1 MPVKDLKARWLAPP
15 EPGYAAAGDLL
26 RVICIL
32 MVGWYH
38 IWQQSWLSPALNIG
52 GRFLDLTPYV
62 RAGYMFVD
70 MMLVL
75 SGFLCY
81 LPYADDRPHPAGEF
95 YLRRG
100 LRILPSYWLSLLVML
115 VVGLTDPNRTD
126 VPRLWL
132 DLLAHLGFVQNLW
145 SFSYTATRMNVV
157 LWTLAVEVQFYLLLP
172 VLGPVFRKRPILTY
186 AAMTAA
192 GLSFM
197 LLWTAPMQ
205 DTTLF
210 VNRLPNMLV
219 VYANGMLAA
228 HVYVRLC
235 RLERGRGWIA
245 LAGLLLA
252 ALSVWTA
259 GMILVRQSYASGYD
273 ALRLGQLRWRW
284 LFSLCAAAFLLGG
297 SVTFGPVRAAM
308 ANPVIRFLSG
318 VSFNFYIWHQWLA
331 VRLKQWRIP
340 PYEAA
345 ENPNMAGEMP
355 WQLHYT
361 LLCFFAALAVAILV
375 TYLVEKPAARYGR
388 KLCDKINSRQS
399 KG

>member
-1 MPVKDLKARWLAPP
+1 MKGLKERWLAPP
-15 EPGYAAAGDLL
+15 EPDYAAAGDLL

-32 MVGWYH
+32 MVGWFH
-38 IWQQSWLSPALNIG
+38 IWQQSWLSPAVKLG
-52 GRFLDLTPYV
+52 GRWLDFTPWV
-62 RAGYMFVD
+62 RTGYMFVD

-81 LPYADDRPHPAGEF
+81 LPYANGKERPAGEF

-100 LRILPSYWLSLLVML
+100 LRILPSYWLSLGVML
-115 VVGLTDPNRTD
+115 IFGLADPNRAQLG
-126 VPRLWL
+126 RLWL

-145 SFSYTATRMNVV
+145 AFSYTATRMNVV

-172 VLGPVFRKRPILTY
+172 LIAPVFRKRPIVSY
-186 AAMTAA
+186 AVMTGL

-197 LLWTAPMQ
+197 LLWTAPMA

-228 HVYVRLC
+228 HAYARLC
-235 RLERGRGWIA
+235 RVKGNRGWIA
-245 LAGLLLA
+245 LTGLALMIASAGVA
-252 ALSVWTA
+252 A
-259 GMILVRQSYASGYD
+259 MILYRQSFASGYD

-284 LFSLCAAAFLLGG
+284 LFSLCASAFLLGG
-297 SVTFGPVRAAM
+297 SVTFAPVRRAI
-308 ANPVIRFLSG
+308 ANPAVRFLSG

-340 PYEAA
+340 AYRAA
-345 ENPNMAGEMP
+345 ENPNIALEMP

-361 LLCFFAALAVAILV
+361 LLCFAAALALAVLI
-375 TYLVEKPAARYGR
+375 TYLVEKPAAKYGR
-388 KLCDKINSRQS
+388 KRLEAIRSGEGKD
-399 KG
+399 

>member
-1 MPVKDLKARWLAPP
+1 MKERLLRPP
-15 EPGYAAAGDLL
+15 EPDYAAAGDFL

-38 IWQQSWLSPALNIG
+38 IWQQSWLSPAIRIG
-52 GRFLDLTPYV
+52 GRWLDLTPYV
-62 RAGYMFVD
+62 RTGYMFVD
-70 MMLVL
+70 MMLAL

-81 LPYADDRPHPAGEF
+81 LPYANGRERPAGEF
-95 YLRRG
+95 YLRRA

-115 VVGLTDPNRTD
+115 VFALADPNRTD
-126 VPRLWL
+126 LGRLWL

-172 VLGPVFRKRPILTY
+172 LLGPLFRKRPLVTY

-197 LLWTAPMQ
+197 LLWTAPMA

-210 VNRLPNMLV
+210 VNRLPNMLA

-228 HVYVRLC
+228 HAYARLC
-235 RLERGRGWIA
+235 RVEKGRGWIA
-245 LAGLLLA
+245 SAGLLLMLA
-252 ALSVWTA
+252 AVCTA
-259 GMILVRQSYASGYD
+259 GMILYRQSFASGYD

-297 SVTFGPVRAAM
+297 SVTFAPVRRALSNRA
-308 ANPVIRFLSG
+308 VRFLSG

-331 VRLKQWRIP
+331 VRLKQWRVP
-340 PYEAA
+340 AYAAA

-361 LLCFFAALAVAILV
+361 LLCFAAALALAILV
-375 TYLVEKPAARYGR
+375 TYLVEKPGARLGR
-388 KLCDKINSRQS
+388 RLYDKAKTKLRMDN
-399 KG
+399 

>member
-1 MPVKDLKARWLAPP
+1 MNIKERRFAPP
-15 EPGYAAAGDLL
+15 EPGYAAAGDFL
-26 RVICIL
+26 RAICIL

-38 IWQQSWLSPALNIG
+38 IWQQSWLSPALKIAG
-52 GRFLDLTPYV
+52 HWLDLTPFV

-70 MMLVL
+70 MMLAL

-81 LPYADDRPHPAGEF
+81 LPYANDNERPAGEF

-100 LRILPSYWLSLLVML
+100 LRILPSYWLSLMVML
-115 VVGLTDPNRTD
+115 VFALTDPNRGNL
-126 VPRLWL
+126 PQLWL

-145 SFSYTATRMNVV
+145 AFSYTGTRMNVV
-157 LWTLAVEVQFYLLLP
+157 LWTLAVEMQFYLLLP
-172 VLGPVFRKRPILTY
+172 LIAPAFKRHPIITY

-197 LLWTAPMQ
+197 LLWTAPMA

-228 HVYVRLC
+228 HAYARLC
-235 RLERGRGWIA
+235 RVEKRRGLIA
-245 LAGLLLA
+245 LAGLLLMLA
-252 ALSVWTA
+252 SIWTA
-259 GMILVRQSYASGYD
+259 GLILVRQAWVSGYD

-284 LFSLCAAAFLLGG
+284 LFSLCASAFLLGG
-297 SVTFGPVRAAM
+297 SVTFGPVRRLLS
-308 ANPVIRFLSG
+308 NRVTRFLSG

-331 VRLKQWRIP
+331 VKLKQWRVP
-340 PYEAA
+340 AYQAA

-361 LLCFFAALAVAILV
+361 LICFAAALALAVAV
-375 TYLVEKPAARYGR
+375 TYLVEKPGAKVGR
-388 KLCDKINSRQS
+388 RLWEKT

>member
-1 MPVKDLKARWLAPP
+1 
-15 EPGYAAAGDLL
+15 
-26 RVICIL
+26 
-32 MVGWYH
+32 
-38 IWQQSWLSPALNIG
+38 
-52 GRFLDLTPYV
+52 
-62 RAGYMFVD
+62 VD
-70 MMLVL
+70 MMLAM

-81 LPYADDRPHPAGEF
+81 LPYANERERPAGEF
-95 YLRRG
+95 YLRRA

-115 VVGLTDPNRTD
+115 IFSLTDPAITDHGRTA
-126 VPRLWL
+126 L

-145 SFSYTATRMNVV
+145 AFSYTATRMNVV

-172 VLGPVFRKRPILTY
+172 LIAPLFKKRPLITY
-186 AAMTAA
+186 AVMTGV

-197 LLWTAPMQ
+197 FLWTAPMA

-219 VYANGMLAA
+219 VYANGMLSA
-228 HVYVRLC
+228 HVYARLC
-235 RLERGRGWIA
+235 RVEKRRGWIA
-245 LAGLLLA
+245 LAGLLLMA
-252 ALSVWTA
+252 ISVWTA
-259 GMILVRQSYASGYD
+259 GMILYRQSFASGYD

-284 LFSLCAAAFLLGG
+284 LFSLCASAFLLGG
-297 SVTFGPVRAAM
+297 SVTFAPIRSVLSHPVM
-308 ANPVIRFLSG
+308 RFLSG

-340 PYEAA
+340 AYQAA

-361 LLCFFAALAVAILV
+361 LICFAAALALAVLV
-375 TYLVEKPAARYGR
+375 TYLVEKPGAKYGR
-388 KLCDKINSRQS
+388 KLYNKINTL

>member
-1 MPVKDLKARWLAPP
+1 MKTLRERWLAPP
-15 EPGYAAAGDLL
+15 EPGYAAAGDVL
-26 RVICIL
+26 RVVCIL

-38 IWQQSWLSPALNIG
+38 IWQQSWLFPALKIG
-52 GRFLDLTPYV
+52 GCWINLAPFV
-62 RAGYMFVD
+62 RSGYMFVD
-70 MMLVL
+70 MMLAL

-81 LPYADDRPHPAGEF
+81 LPWANDSQRPAGAF
-95 YLRRG
+95 YLRRA
-100 LRILPSYWLSLLVML
+100 LRILPSYWLCLMVML
-115 VVGLTDPNRTD
+115 IFALTGPDAVGM
-126 VPRLWL
+126 PRAGL

-145 SFSYTATRMNVV
+145 VFSYTATKMNVV

-172 VLGPVFRKRPILTY
+172 VLAPVFRRRPLVTW
-186 AAMTAA
+186 AVMTAA

-197 LLWTAPMQ
+197 FLWTAPMA

-228 HVYVRLC
+228 HVYAQVCKVDAHRAIVALC
-235 RLERGRGWIA
+235 GLV
-245 LAGLLLA
+245 LAGA
-252 ALSVWTA
+252 SVWTA
-259 GMILVRQSYASGYD
+259 GMILVRQSRVSGYD

-284 LFSLCAAAFLLGG
+284 LFSLCASGFLLGG
-297 SVTFGPVRAAM
+297 SVTFAPIRRIIDNRVM
-308 ANPVIRFLSG
+308 RFLSG

-331 VRLKQWRIP
+331 VKLKQWRIP
-340 PYEAA
+340 AYRAA

-361 LLCFFAALAVAILV
+361 LLCFFAALALAILV
-375 TYLVEKPAARYGR
+375 TYLVEKPGAKYGQR
-388 KLCDKINSRQS
+388 LCDAVKAKLELS